1 MLTILPPP
9 ILAEKLHPNDTL
21 KKKKIIQLAS
31 LYLLL
36 TLFKTASVKLLYTVQ
51 TA

>member
-21 KKKKIIQLAS
+21 KKKKIQLAS